1 MKSSVYLGVMKNL
14 SESNAYYMTLSLPEE
29 LWLVAGKE
37 RIEKILDLVNNEIE
51 MWKKTTKL
59 KLNIH

>member
-1 MKSSVYLGVMKNL
+1 MKNL